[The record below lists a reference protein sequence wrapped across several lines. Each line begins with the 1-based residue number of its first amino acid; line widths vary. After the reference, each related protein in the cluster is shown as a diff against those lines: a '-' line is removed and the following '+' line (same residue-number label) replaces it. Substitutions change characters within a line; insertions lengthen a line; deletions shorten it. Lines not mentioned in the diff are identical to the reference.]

1 MSKTIRALMTKIQW
15 QISGEQQRLEQL
27 VTEQKALQLQLN
39 DSRARTEQACAQPAR
54 LLPEQEMARL
64 NFMMNQQQQQARL
77 QSQIEE
83 RQAHHRQITEK
94 IRRLN
99 MELHLLET
107 YQEKQCAK
115 ARQSRLN
122 AEQNRADEWCL
133 LRGDPA

>member
-27 VTEQKALQLQLN
+27 VTEKKALQLQLN

-64 NFMMNQQQQQARL
+64 NFMMNQQPQQARL

-83 RQAHHRQITEK
+83 RQVHHRQITEK

-107 YQEKQCAK
+107 YQEKQSAK

-133 LRGDPA
+133 LRGEPG